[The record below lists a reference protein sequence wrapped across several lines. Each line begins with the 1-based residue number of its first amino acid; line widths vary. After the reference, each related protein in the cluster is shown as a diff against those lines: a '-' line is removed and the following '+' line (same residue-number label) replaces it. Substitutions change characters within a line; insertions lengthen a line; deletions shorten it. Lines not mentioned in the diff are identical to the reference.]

1 MTNTLGIFGGRAS
14 GKSTQVIKVA
24 VENGYDI
31 VVHSE
36 NGKKCMENSLQRY
49 EEKDNRVKE
58 VKVYTIREITDKH
71 KRDGSVRKPFVVDEL
86 KACLSNVFED
96 FGDMVGFS
104 ENGTVTD
111 LNKGKRIVVPYYVAE
126 DIRNLKM
133 GKSPHMR
140 LPIEGSYA
148 TKLWLHR
155 TIANSTMLSKGFDIV
170 ETMKAPLKFAE
181 GVIYQ
186 LTYSEKDWQGE
197 WVSKVLLVRNPT
209 IHYSEQFMEY
219 TIEGNFL
226 KLLEN
231 CEEVVHRVIFH
242 ESVVS
247 NNKISI
253 ELPSENWKNVY
264 DSYFPDV
271 VFQVGDIVKYKEN
284 GRAELVTE
292 MNRSIFQVDYDTTG
306 IGTRPYVYMKNIGTA
321 LSPKYKK

>member
-1 MTNTLGIFGGRAS
+1 MANTIGIFGGRAS

-36 NGKKCMENSLQRY
+36 NGKKFMEDSLRRY
-49 EEKDNRVKE
+49 DKKDDRVKDVE
-58 VKVYTIREITDKH
+58 VYTIKEIVERH
-71 KRDGSVRKPFVVDEL
+71 KRDGIAKKPFVVDEL
-86 KACLSNVFED
+86 KACLNSVFDGFE
-96 FGDMVGFS
+96 DMVGFS

-126 DIRNLKM
+126 DIRNLKI
-133 GKSPHMR
+133 GQSPHMR
-140 LPIEGSYA
+140 LPVEGSYA

-155 TIANSTMLSKGFDIV
+155 TMANSTMLAKGFDIV
-170 ETMKAPLKFAE
+170 ESMKTPLKFAE

-197 WVSKVLLVRNPT
+197 WVSKVLLIRNPT

-264 DSYFPDV
+264 DSFFPDV
-271 VFQVGDIVKYKEN
+271 VFQVGDVVKYKED

-292 MNRSIFQVDYDTTG
+292 MNRSIFQADYDTTG